1 MIQFLNLKQLPSFYT
16 KFPSEE
22 MEYLSLILNA
32 KLVRRDSLSVLD
44 LKTDYKFSKDRKQ
57 AINRG
62 VKSELIV
69 KEENTFTAFWN
80 EILIP
85 NLAKKHG
92 AKPVH
97 SIDEITFLKSK
108 FPNNIRQFN
117 VYKEDKIVA
126 GTTMFIYDN
135 VAKPQYIS
143 GNSDK
148 NELGSLDFLYD
159 FLIKEFKHKLY
170 FDFGP
175 SNEENGRKIKE
186 GILFWK
192 ESYGA
197 RTMIQNFYEIKTK
210 NYSLLENVL
219 L

>member
-1 MIQFLNLKQLPSFYT
+1 MKHQYKPNRNRDRALKVANSLGIEIR
-16 KFPSEE
+16 EE
-22 MEYLSLILNA
+22 NDYLS
-32 KLVRRDSLSVLD
+32 
-44 LKTDYKFSKDRKQ
+44 
-57 AINRG
+57 
-62 VKSELIV
+62 
-69 KEENTFTAFWN
+69 FWN